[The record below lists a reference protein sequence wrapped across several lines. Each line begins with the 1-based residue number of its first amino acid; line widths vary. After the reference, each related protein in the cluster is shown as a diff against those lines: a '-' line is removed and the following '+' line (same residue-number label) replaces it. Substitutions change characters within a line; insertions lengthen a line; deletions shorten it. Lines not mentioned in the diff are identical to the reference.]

1 ARLTARAIGLGR
13 AIPSLKRSPYDDFM
27 MRFHNFLKENPRF
40 QAHCPKYSFQFP
52 SGSSWMVYTDTV
64 PHAVLAGQ
72 YALEQT
78 FLVRPEAMVRPEISP
93 LRILED
99 IAHAPLV

>member
-1 ARLTARAIGLGR
+1 
-13 AIPSLKRSPYDDFM
+13 
-27 MRFHNFLKENPRF
+27 
-40 QAHCPKYSFQFP
+40 
-52 SGSSWMVYTDTV
+52 MVYTDTV

-93 LRILED
+93 LKILEE
-99 IAHAPLV
+99 IAHAPLI

>member
-1 ARLTARAIGLGR
+1 
-13 AIPSLKRSPYDDFM
+13 DDFM